1 MWGISTTIGNLQLG
15 SWRCPIVQY
24 KVWSILV
31 LAYGKLNHY
40 GDLSVFNWRFT
51 NSTYTDTPSPHNKD
65 REFPIRHVGEL
76 HALGESASPHNRD
89 GESLFWYLGNVHG
102 HGRSPIGES
111 PSPHKR
117 DGKIPLWHS
126 GNHTWGIPNC
136 PFGDSPSPHKRNGE
150 IPFWQLEIPHFPES
164 AIQMNPQ
171 NSPWKWS
178 IYPGESPKLTLA
190 VVYFILGNPPTHSC
204 ERSIWPGESPN
215 IAQFRPLYML
225 EKVPLGPQT
234 PPTLMVTIGYPWENG
249 LSPLWHVSFW
259 RISKP
264 VCPSGMWEY
273 PRS

>member
-1 MWGISTTIGNLQLG
+1 MSMENPHPPIRGMEKSHSGSWAISTPMENLQLPNWRIPIPPKKGWRIPIWQWGNLATHGESPTAQLENPHPPIRGMEKSHSG
-15 SWRCPIVQY
+15 SWRFLISQSLPFRWFVP
-24 KVWSILV
+24 
-31 LAYGKLNHY
+31 
-40 GDLSVFNWRFT
+40 WR
-51 NSTYTDTPSPHNKD
+51 NLTPH
-65 REFPIRHVGEL
+65 
-76 HALGESASPHNRD
+76 
-89 GESLFWYLGNVHG
+89 LGNG
-102 HGRSPIGES
+102 
-111 PSPHKR
+111 
-117 DGKIPLWHS
+117 LF
-126 GNHTWGIPNC
+126 T
-136 PFGDSPSPHKRNGE
+136 
-150 IPFWQLEIPHFPES
+150 LE
-164 AIQMNPQ
+164 NPQ

-190 VVYFILGNPPTHSC
+190 VVYFILGNPPTHYC
-204 ERSIWPGESPN
+204 GRSIWPRESPN